1 MFLIVGATDVAA
13 VAATTSICLLTDE
26 IDLIQWNQTKTT
38 TMKKSCVFRR
48 KKSRIYFNRL
58 CGKRDGL
65 YLHYNCFTLW
75 PKSFVSFWLFANDNI
90 PSHVGAKNKN
100 KRKKCNIAHKEEQH
114 WVRPNRKL
122 ILFESS
128 QIDRENA
135 FEMMRDSQ
143 ANKNT
148 ERHKSNEYV
157 KKKRKTFYSIN
168 VNFVKVNAVFI
179 KCIEHRQSKQSLKQ
193 LQKTTNAMNIIS
205 IK

>member
-1 MFLIVGATDVAA
+1 MYLEEKNPEFILTVYAANETDFIYIIIVLHCDQRV
-13 VAATTSICLLTDE
+13 SFHFDCLLT
-26 IDLIQWNQTKTT
+26 I
-38 TMKKSCVFRR
+38 
-48 KKSRIYFNRL
+48 
-58 CGKRDGL
+58 
-65 YLHYNCFTLW
+65 
-75 PKSFVSFWLFANDNI
+75 I

-135 FEMMRDSQ
+135 FQMMRDSQ

-157 KKKRKTFYSIN
+157 KKKK
-168 VNFVKVNAVFI
+168 K
-179 KCIEHRQSKQSLKQ
+179 
-193 LQKTTNAMNIIS
+193 NILLN
-205 IK
+205 